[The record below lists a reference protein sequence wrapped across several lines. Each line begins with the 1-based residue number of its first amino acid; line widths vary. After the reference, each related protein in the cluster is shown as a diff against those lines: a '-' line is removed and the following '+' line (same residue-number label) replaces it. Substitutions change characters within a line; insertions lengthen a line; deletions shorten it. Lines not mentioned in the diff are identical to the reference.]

1 MKRILPILLLAGCA
15 TTTAQP
21 QELIPLATTGITQT
35 TAVFVPKAEREEA
48 FLSNLETNYPYPNPY
63 SPEDTVT
70 YGWLWC
76 QAYDDGM
83 TTKDISDRIELGSNT
98 QQEMDLQKA
107 IVTNAFLDL
116 CPQ

>member
-15 TTTAQP
+15 STQAQP
-21 QELIPLATTGITQT
+21 QELVPLATTGITQT
-35 TAVFVPKAEREEA
+35 TTVLAPTAQREQQ
-48 FLSNLETNYPYPNPY
+48 FMMNLRTNYPYPIPY
-63 SPEDTVT
+63 SDEDTIT

-107 IVTNAFLDL
+107 IVVNAFLDL
-116 CPQ
+116 CPS